1 MKKKIYISL
10 FALFLIALGLFLIND
25 SFKINKEALS
35 GSQTYTL
42 SSQAQWQAGSNE
54 NTDLTSSPGSILIDN
69 KSDPVRLDI
78 SDGSVTTTRD
88 DGGTAN
94 QIIDGIDNA
103 GWWFQASSTTK
114 QYATIDLGE
123 TKTFSIYKINPGG
136 DAGGNYCSYYSTDNN
151 SYTPLSGDI
160 EAWGDDTNC
169 VAGGNWTLDSMNDEY
184 GMGFYADLI
193 PAVEARYIQI
203 EAWSGS
209 GSDLVGVTNIDLYIN
224 SEATHTSS
232 SSQLDCGENIT
243 SWDSLT
249 PTQTTPTNTYISYE
263 FRSSSDG
270 ATWTDWSSAQEYSG
284 TPLDLSG
291 LIANRYL
298 QVRSTLSTT
307 SSGSTPSIDEYDIA
321 YTVSDADPCADFDHL
336 NSYVSPAG
344 SVSSA
349 SEGDEFVFT
358 SHAVDGGGGYIDT
371 SHSFEISPIVDGF
384 STSVSSGE
392 IGEAVWNVP
401 NDIAPGEY
409 TVTISSG
416 CGGSST
422 IVLEVPNDDD
432 PDPDPEP
439 DPDPVDVCD
448 SFKNIKLDPAG
459 GTYAAGR
466 KIELSGYAI
475 DESDSKMSGSLSYSL
490 VSGSGNA
497 SLSDSGLLTM
507 PLAGEK
513 AIVSASHTCGSRSYT
528 FSSYEI
534 DCDEL
539 DHIELLPSSKEL
551 GKSQGYDFDAFAY
564 RTDGSRYSSSQIG
577 FNYTASKGSINSSGY
592 HIASSTLGEYQVGV
606 EDNGGCGV
614 SDNSRVTVVSN
625 PGPDPSGKGKL
636 SIESPGGALDES
648 GSVYTA
654 YLDANNY
661 SGETE
666 TCVNITPKMTYAGR
680 DVTSKTNFNY
690 ELIYPTGVSR
700 VDDQGIYCTSDISK
714 VGRVDVGGIYGG
726 RSYLVSQKINFY
738 ESDNDYFKV
747 TRPNENSIWSIDSRE
762 DINWTS
768 SELEEAIEQVK
779 IEYSSNGGREYLGV
793 VDNFPNTNNYSWQ
806 IPNDSSYAS
815 SEAKIRVSGYD
826 SWGNYVI
833 SDESDQFIIKDK
845 RDRVSPLDLKVD
857 MSKLATTAAAQAP
870 LMGLALIG
878 LAWPYLIGAI
888 GKNNFSLLTNFFGYL
903 FQELKYLLSPY
914 SKRPKKWGIVYD
926 WDDKTPVAYAKLML
940 FDGESDKLKQVY
952 YSNSKGEFGFKIEK
966 EGEYYLEVEKP
977 GYVIENKCQ
986 FAPNNSQVGKPG
998 KQRDEFKIGLS
1009 DSYYSNLYF
1018 GQVFKVEDK
1027 EDSAVKMSIPLKL
1040 EERSWFSYL
1049 LVWLRRLSNFFY
1061 LIRIPVLIV
1070 GSLLALYL
1078 LVTQRTIIDLIVI
1091 GLYLIFWLIE
1101 ILAAKKVRGYG
1112 LVKSED
1118 DKPLDLVMVRAYDST
1133 GRLVQTVITGP
1144 DGRFM
1149 LNIDPGDIILK
1160 IKKPGYASK
1169 IVEMDLKSVK
1179 DLSGVNIRLEQTSS

>member
-1 MKKKIYISL
+1 MKKKIFFIL
-10 FALFLIALGLFLIND
+10 LVLTL
-25 SFKINKEALS
+25 LS
-35 GSQTYTL
+35 ILAYSYQIKKPLTAGSQSTQI
-42 SSQAQWQAGSNE
+42 SSQAEWE
-54 NTDLTSSPGSILIDN
+54 T
-69 KSDPVRLDI
+69 
-78 SDGSVTTTRD
+78 
-88 DGGTAN
+88 GTLN
-94 QIIDGIDNA
+94 QIDSTSNPGTIDIDQESQKIDLSSCNVSRSGITGDSSNAIDGDVGTSIYYDSVSNYNLDCPNSYCVQNVRILMEEEVHLEDPENQD
-103 GWWFQASSTTK
+103 GTTIGNCP
-114 QYATIDLGE
+114 ATTCWQELGE
-123 TKTFSIYKINPGG
+123 GQVSPEYTDHFYTLHDNLMAVDWARMYELEV
-136 DAGGNYCSYYSTDNN
+136 YSASTQ
-151 SYTPLSGDI
+151 G
-160 EAWGDDTNC
+160 
-169 VAGGNWTLDSMNDEY
+169 
-184 GMGFYADLI
+184 
-193 PAVEARYIQI
+193 
-203 EAWSGS
+203 
-209 GSDLVGVTNIDLYIN
+209 
-224 SEATHTSS
+224 THTTASTQIDGTS
-232 SSQLDCGENIT
+232 ELE
-243 SWDSLT
+243 SWDTFT
-249 PTQTTPTNTYISYE
+249 PTQTTPTNTSIEYE
-263 FRSSSDG
+263 FRSSADG
-270 ATWTDWSSAQEYSG
+270 TTWTTWSSATTYDG
-284 TPLDLSG
+284 ANPIDLSG
-291 LIANRYL
+291 ITANRYL

-307 SSGSTPSIDEYDIA
+307 DCSSTPSIDDYTIA
-321 YTVSDADPCADFDHL
+321 YTVTDADPCADSASVDIIT
-336 NSYVSPAG
+336 SPAG
-344 SVSSA
+344 DAGNVNG
-349 SEGDEFVFT
+349 GDEFSF
-358 SHAVDGGGGYIDT
+358 SAHNYDSGGGTINTTFDF
-371 SHSFEISPIVDGF
+371 SISPDVAGF
-384 STSVSSGE
+384 STSSGSGTE
-392 IGEAVWNVP
+392 GVAVWNVP
-401 NDIAPGEY
+401 EDISPGDY
-409 TVTISSG
+409 VITVSTG
-416 CGGSST
+416 CGESAST
-422 IVLEVPNDDD
+422 TLTVPTD
-432 PDPDPEP
+432 PDP
-439 DPDPVDVCD
+439 DPDPVDVCEN
-448 SFKNIKLDPAG
+448 FKNIKLDPAG

-592 HIASSTLGEYQVGV
+592 HIADSSLGSYRVRV

-614 SDNSRVTVVSN
+614 SDSSRVIVTSRPV
-625 PGPDPSGKGKL
+625 PPPEPDPSGKGKL

-815 SEAKIRVSGYD
+815 SQAKIRVSGYD

-833 SDESDQFIIKDK
+833 SDESDQFVIKDK

-888 GKNNFSLLTNFFGYL
+888 GKNNFGLLTNFFGYL

-926 WDDKTPVAYAKLML
+926 WDDKTPIAYAKLML

-977 GYVIENKCQ
+977 GYVMARDVGV
-986 FAPNNSQVGKPG
+986 APESNRPESRGTWRKNV
-998 KQRDEFKIGLS
+998 S

-1027 EDSAVKMSIPLKL
+1027 KDSAVRMSIPLKL

-1160 IKKPGYASK
+1160 IKKPGYISK

-1179 DLSGVNIRLEQTSS
+1179 DLSGVNIKLEASE